1 MIDYEKLGE
10 FYLGQRD
17 NNDLFML
24 DSRDLLTHAVIL
36 GMTGSGKT
44 GLGIGILEE
53 AAIDGVPVI
62 AIDPKGD
69 LGNLALG
76 FPEMRPGDLE
86 PWVSEDEARLQGM
99 TVKQLAEKS
108 AGNWR
113 QGLANWYQTPERVN
127 LMYKGAEVVIY
138 TPGSQA
144 GVPISVL
151 SSWQAPSAEVR
162 GDAEVFGELVQ
173 GAVSGLLSLLDIK
186 FDPLSS
192 REYLL
197 LSGIFTKAWTENKSL
212 DIPSLIMQI
221 QNPPFA
227 KLGLFDLESI
237 YPANERFALAMAL
250 NSLMVSPSFQNWLQ
264 GEPLDVANI
273 LYNHKGKPR
282 IAIFSIA
289 HLNDAERMFFVTML
303 ANATLSWMRR
313 QAGTSSLRALFY
325 MDEVAGYL
333 PPNGNPPSKR
343 PIMTMFK
350 QARAFGLGLVM
361 ASQNPVDFDYKALS
375 NAGVWMVGRLQTPQD
390 RAKVQ
395 ASLEAALG
403 SRASDTGLDKLLG
416 GLAKRHFLA
425 MVPGQTPFTFETRWT
440 LSFLRGPMTR
450 DDIKR
455 VQTLIA
461 ARSEGQAD
469 GRQAAGGTAAAA
481 ALATA
486 AAVGTAAVSQMRS
499 GTSAAEYSAAAPAQA
514 PVPTASAA
522 AAPAA
527 VPPSVGVVIPADIP
541 QCWLLGS
548 SYATAYRPALLGVT
562 SVHFANSK
570 LNISTTRTFVRVLF
584 PDENAFHLDWED
596 GEDVNTDQD
605 AMMRSGDGDL
615 ESYEVPSVLCNAKL
629 YKGWNREL
637 ATWVYRNETLQLM
650 SSPQLKLVSQLEET
664 EAQFRVRLKQAARE
678 ERDRRADAVR
688 SKFVPKI
695 QRLQERINRAK
706 YDKDYH
712 GRQASVNKTSE
723 FLSIGSTLLSFLG
736 GSGRRSMTSKM
747 ASATSAASTV
757 YRQYTRAK
765 AYDQR
770 AQMVSEQC
778 EDMEEELKMLQE
790 QYDEAVDEVAA
801 AMDAAEEELETM
813 EITPKKADVNVV
825 FCGLGWIPIDRH
837 GNLAVE
843 E

>member
-17 NNDLFML
+17 NTDLFML

-44 GLGIGILEE
+44 GLGIDILEE

-69 LGNLALG
+69 LANLALG
-76 FPEMRPGDLE
+76 FPEMRPSDLE
-86 PWVSEDEARLQGM
+86 PWVSEDEARLQGIS
-99 TVKQLAEKS
+99 VQQLAEQC

-127 LMYKGAEVVIY
+127 LMYKGAEVIVY
-138 TPGSQA
+138 TPGSKA

-151 SSWQAPSAEVR
+151 SSWKAPSGAVLED
-162 GDAEVFGELVQ
+162 GEVFGELVQ

-197 LSGIFTKAWTENKSL
+197 LSGIFTKSWSEGKDL
-212 DIPSLIMQI
+212 DIPALIMQI

-237 YPANERFALAMAL
+237 YPANDRFALAMAL

-264 GEPLDVANI
+264 GDPLDISNI
-273 LYNHKGKPR
+273 LYNPQGKPR
-282 IAIFSIA
+282 VAVFSIA
-289 HLNDAERMFFVTML
+289 HLTDAERMFFVTML

-313 QAGTSSLRALFY
+313 QMGTSSLRALFY

-375 NAGVWMVGRLQTPQD
+375 NAGIWMVGRLQTPQD

-395 ASLEAALG
+395 ASLEVALG
-403 SRASDTGLDKLLG
+403 SRAADVGLDQLLG

-455 VQTLIA
+455 AQALIA
-461 ARSEGQAD
+461 SRSS
-469 GRQAAGGTAAAA
+469 GRSAAVSAPAGAGLAAASA
-481 ALATA
+481 AASAGAVAQMGGGLSAPEYPA
-486 AAVGTAAVSQMRS
+486 AAVPAQT
-499 GTSAAEYSAAAPAQA
+499 SAAAPKAQPAA
-514 PVPTASAA
+514 PV
-522 AAPAA
+522 
-527 VPPSVGVVIPADIP
+527 SVGVVIPADIP

-548 SYATAYRPALLGVT
+548 SYAAAYRPALLGVT

-570 LNISTTRTFVRVLF
+570 LNVSTSRTFVRVLF
-584 PDENAFHLDWED
+584 PDEDAFHLDWED
-596 GEDVNTDQD
+596 GEDVVTDQG
-605 AMMRSGDGDL
+605 AMQRSGDSDL
-615 ESYEVPSVLCNAKL
+615 ESYEVPSVLCNAKS

-637 ATWVYRNETLQLM
+637 VTWVYRNETLQLL
-650 SSPQLKLVSQLEET
+650 SCPELKLVSQVDET
-664 EAQFRVRLKQAARE
+664 EREFRMRLTQSVRE

-688 SKFVPKI
+688 SKFAPKI
-695 QRLQERINRAK
+695 QRLQERLNRAK
-706 YDKDYH
+706 YDKQSHDM
-712 GRQASVNKTSE
+712 QASASKTTE
-723 FLSIGSTLLSFLG
+723 FLSIGSTLLNFFG
-736 GSGRRSMTSKM
+736 GSGRRSIASKM
-747 ASATSAASTV
+747 ASATSAASSA
-757 YRQYTRAK
+757 YRQYSRAQS
-765 AYDQR
+765 YSQR
-770 AQMVSEQC
+770 AQQVSEQC
-778 EDMEEELKMLQE
+778 QDMEEELKQLQE
-790 QYDEAVDEVAA
+790 QYDDAVDEVSKT
-801 AMDAAEEELETM
+801 MDAAVEELETL
-813 EITPKKADVNVV
+813 ELSPKKADINVV
-825 FCGLGWIPIDRH
+825 FCGLGWIPVDRH

>member
-17 NNDLFML
+17 NTELFML

-44 GLGIGILEE
+44 GLGIDILEE

-69 LGNLALG
+69 LGNLTLG
-76 FPEMRPGDLE
+76 FPQMRPSDLE
-86 PWVSEDEARLQGM
+86 PWVSEDEARLQGL
-99 TVKQLAEKS
+99 TVQQLAEKN

-127 LMYKGAEVVIY
+127 LMYKGADVVIY
-138 TPGSQA
+138 TPGSKA

-151 SSWQAPSAEVR
+151 SSWKAPSEAVR
-162 GDAEVFGELVQ
+162 EDGEVFGELIQ

-197 LSGIFTKAWTENKSL
+197 LSGIFTKAWSEGKDL
-212 DIPSLIMQI
+212 DIPALIMQI

-237 YPANERFALAMAL
+237 YPANDRFALAMAL

-273 LYNHKGKPR
+273 LYTPQGKPR
-282 IAIFSIA
+282 VAIFSIA
-289 HLNDAERMFFVTML
+289 HLTDAERMFFVTML

-313 QAGTSSLRALFY
+313 QMGTSSLRALFY
-325 MDEVAGYL
+325 MDEIAGYL

-403 SRASDTGLDKLLG
+403 NRALDTDLGALLG

-425 MVPGQTPFTFETRWT
+425 MLPGQTPFTFESRWT

-455 VQTLIA
+455 AQTLIESRSGKCMSATPDVSAKEQPLSSALPSASA
-461 ARSEGQAD
+461 AVS
-469 GRQAAGGTAAAA
+469 AAAA
-481 ALATA
+481 AGAVQHRGSAPRPA
-486 AAVGTAAVSQMRS
+486 AAVTAP
-499 GTSAAEYSAAAPAQA
+499 EPAP
-514 PVPTASAA
+514 S
-522 AAPAA
+522 A
-527 VPPSVGVVIPADIP
+527 VPVTPGVIIPADIP
-541 QCWLLGS
+541 QCWLLAN
-548 SYATAYRPALLGVT
+548 SYACAYRPALLGVT

-570 LNISTTRTFVRVLF
+570 LNISTSRTFIRVLF
-584 PDENAFHLDWED
+584 PDESAFHLDWED
-596 GEDVNTDQD
+596 GEDIPGDQGI
-605 AMMRSGDGDL
+605 MQRSGDGDL
-615 ESYEVPSVLCNAKL
+615 ESHEVPSVLCNAKY

-637 ATWVYRNETLQLM
+637 ATWVYRNENLELLAC
-650 SSPQLKLVSQLEET
+650 PELKLV
-664 EAQFRVRLKQAARE
+664 AQADESEREFKTRLKQTARE
-678 ERDRRADAVR
+678 ERDRRADALR
-688 SKFVPKI
+688 SKFAPKI
-695 QRLQERINRAK
+695 ERLQDRLTRAR
-706 YDKDYH
+706 YDKENHDM
-712 GRQASVNKTSE
+712 RASASKTSE
-723 FLSIGSTLLSFLG
+723 FLSIGSTLLGFFG
-736 GSGRRSMTSKM
+736 GSSKRSLVSKVASA
-747 ASATSAASTV
+747 ASATSSA
-757 YRQYTRAK
+757 YRQYN
-765 AYDQR
+765 R
-770 AQMVSEQC
+770 AQSYSHRAQQADEQYR
-778 EDMEEELKMLQE
+778 DLEEELKQLQA
-790 QYDEAVDEVAA
+790 QYDEAVEELSRTLDK
-801 AMDAAEEELETM
+801 AEESLETM
-813 EITPKKADVNVV
+813 EISPKKADVSVV

-837 GNLAVE
+837 GNVAVVE
-843 E
+843 